1 MAAEVNENP
10 DLSKQLYILSGLGA
24 DERAFQKLDFS
35 GYEAH
40 FIKWLTPYKNESI
53 EAYAFRLVD
62 QIQCRFPVL
71 IGLSFGGLIAIEI
84 AKKIPTEK
92 VILIASAKTRNEVPF
107 YFRLAGNL
115 RLLRILPVRFMM
127 RSNFITNWMFGTE
140 NDYEKKFLKQILN
153 DTDPGFFKWA
163 IEQVACWPNR
173 TQLDNIYHIH
183 GTHDRILPHTFVN
196 GDHEISKAGHLM
208 VYNRADELNSII
220 RKIV

>member
-1 MAAEVNENP
+1 MGAEVNENP
-10 DLSKQLYILSGLGA
+10 GLSRQIYILSGLGA

-35 GYEAH
+35 GYEPH
-40 FIKWLTPYKNESI
+40 FIKWLTPEKNESI
-53 EAYAFRLVD
+53 ESYALRLVN
-62 QIQCRFPVL
+62 QIRCSNPVL

-107 YFRLAGNL
+107 YFRLAGKL
-115 RLLRILPVRFMM
+115 RLLRILPVCHMM
-127 RSNFITNWMFGTE
+127 RSNFITNWMFGTQ
-140 NDYEKKFLKQILN
+140 NDYEKLFLKQILN

-163 IEQVACWPNR
+163 IEQVARWPNR
-173 TQLDNIYHIH
+173 TLLNNIYHIH

-196 GDHEISKAGHLM
+196 GDLVISKAGHLM
-208 VYNRADELNSII
+208 VYNRADEVSRII